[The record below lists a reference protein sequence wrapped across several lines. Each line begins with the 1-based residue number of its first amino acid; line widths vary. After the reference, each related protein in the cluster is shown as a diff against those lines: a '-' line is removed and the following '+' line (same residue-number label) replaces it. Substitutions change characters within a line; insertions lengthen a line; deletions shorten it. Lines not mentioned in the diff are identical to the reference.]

1 VRLIRSIFYRSAVYH
16 VAGKRKDTAPG
27 VNACLDIPGESMR
40 RIFYG
45 WVITGLSALAN
56 TLAWSVRSTFA
67 LFYVALLQEFGWGR
81 AETALGYSLSWL
93 LLLFFSPVAGRL
105 NDRFGPQVLVPVGGF
120 LLAAGLALTGRA
132 QALWHYYL
140 AFGVLVAAG
149 IACIMMPAAAVISHW
164 FIRSRGTAMGIIS
177 AGASFSAFLFYP
189 LNAWLIASFGWRHA
203 LDIYG
208 LIILL
213 GIGPL
218 GALLYR
224 RHPVDV
230 GAVPYGVELT
240 SRELQGHSQSTT
252 TWTRELTLGTALR
265 TYQLWAVFA
274 MWGLGV
280 IGYQIMMTHQVAHA
294 LGRGFDART
303 IAWAFGLSGI
313 FTAVGNLI
321 GGVLSDRWGREW
333 VFSVGSGIGVLGI
346 WCFSALTEP
355 HDLMLLLIY
364 TVSGVG
370 FGMRISLLTAIPAD
384 LFAGRH
390 FGAILGFTNGG
401 GGLGGFIG
409 PFLAG
414 YLFDSTGDYQ
424 LAFAVSALAI
434 IGSAVAVWVAG
445 PRNAQAFR
453 QPLTD

>member
-1 VRLIRSIFYRSAVYH
+1 M
-16 VAGKRKDTAPG
+16 P
-27 VNACLDIPGESMR
+27 
-40 RIFYG
+40 RIHYG
-45 WVITGLSALAN
+45 WVITGLSAVAN
-56 TLAWSVRSTFA
+56 TLVWSVRSTFA

-93 LLLFFSPVAGRL
+93 LLLLFSPLAGRL
-105 NDRFGPQVLVPVGGF
+105 NDRLGPQILVPVGGL

-132 QALWHYYL
+132 QALWQYYL

-149 IACIMMPAAAVISHW
+149 IACIMMPAAAVISQW
-164 FIRSRGTAMGIIS
+164 FVRSRGTAMGIIS
-177 AGASFSAFLFYP
+177 AGSSLSAFLFYP

-203 LDIYG
+203 LDVYG

-213 GIGPL
+213 GVGPL

-224 RHPVDV
+224 RHPADV
-230 GAVPYGVELT
+230 GAMPYGMQLPA
-240 SRELQGHSQSTT
+240 RERQEHQSTAT
-252 TWTRELTLGTALR
+252 QTRELTLGAALR

-280 IGYQIMMTHQVAHA
+280 IGYQIMTTHQVAHA
-294 LGRGFDART
+294 LGQGFDPGT
-303 IAWAFGLSGI
+303 IAWAFGVSGI

-321 GGVLSDRWGREW
+321 GGILSDRWSREW
-333 VFSVGSGIGVLGI
+333 VFSLGSGIGVVGI
-346 WCFSALTEP
+346 WCFSALAGP

-364 TVSGVG
+364 TVSGLG
-370 FGMRISLLTAIPAD
+370 FGMRIALLTAIPAD

-390 FGAILGFTNGG
+390 FGAILGFANGG

-414 YLFDSTGDYQ
+414 YLFDRTGDYQ
-424 LAFAVSALAI
+424 VAFAVSALAI
-434 IGSAVAVWVAG
+434 IGSAVAVWIAG
-445 PRNAQAFR
+445 PRNAEAFR
-453 QPLTD
+453 QPLTY

>member
-1 VRLIRSIFYRSAVYH
+1 MHRV
-16 VAGKRKDTAPG
+16 
-27 VNACLDIPGESMR
+27 
-40 RIFYG
+40 FYG
-45 WVITGLSALAN
+45 WIIAGLSTLAN

-93 LLLFFSPVAGRL
+93 LLLVFSPVAGRL
-105 NDRFGPQVLVPVGGF
+105 NDRFGPRILVPVGG
-120 LLAAGLALTGRA
+120 LLLSSGLALTGRTH
-132 QALWHYYL
+132 ALWHYYL

-177 AGASFSAFLFYP
+177 AGSSFSAFVFYP

-203 LDIYG
+203 LDVYG

-213 GIGPL
+213 GVGPL

-224 RHPVDV
+224 RHPADV
-230 GAVPYGVELT
+230 GAVALGT
-240 SRELQGHSQSTT
+240 QSATGALRAHAQQT
-252 TWTRELTLGTALR
+252 VDVRELTLGAALR

-294 LGRGFDART
+294 VSQGFPSGT

-313 FTAVGNLI
+313 FTALGNLL
-321 GGVLSDRWGREW
+321 GGFLSDRWGREW
-333 VFSVGSGIGVLGI
+333 VFSLGSSIGVLGI
-346 WCFSALTEP
+346 WCFSALKGP
-355 HDLMLLLIY
+355 HDLVLLLIY
-364 TVSGVG
+364 VAAGLG

-390 FGAILGFTNGG
+390 FGAILGFANGG

-414 YLFDSTGDYQ
+414 YLFDRTGDYE

-434 IGSAVAVWVAG
+434 LGSAVAVWVAA
-445 PRNAQAFR
+445 PRNAEAFR
-453 QPLTD
+453 QPQTD

>member
-1 VRLIRSIFYRSAVYH
+1 
-16 VAGKRKDTAPG
+16 
-27 VNACLDIPGESMR
+27 MQ

-45 WVITGLSALAN
+45 WVITGISALAN

-67 LFYVALLQEFGWGR
+67 LFYVALLHEFGWGR

-93 LLLFFSPVAGRL
+93 LLLLFSPLAGRL
-105 NDRFGPQVLVPVGGF
+105 NDRFGPQVVVPAGGL
-120 LLAAGLALTGRA
+120 LLAAGLTLTGRT

-164 FIRSRGTAMGIIS
+164 FIRSRGAAMGIIS
-177 AGASFSAFLFYP
+177 AGSSLSAFLFYP
-189 LNAWLIASFGWRHA
+189 LNAWLIARFGWRHA
-203 LDIYG
+203 LDVYG

-213 GIGPL
+213 GVGPL
-218 GALLYR
+218 AALLYR
-224 RHPVDV
+224 QHPADV
-230 GAVPYGVELT
+230 GDVPYGTRLAAPG
-240 SRELQGHSQSTT
+240 LAAHSHATAAVT
-252 TWTRELTLGTALR
+252 LLGETRELTFRAAVR

-280 IGYQIMMTHQVAHA
+280 IGYQIMTTHQVAHA
-294 LGRGFDART
+294 LGQGFDPAT

-333 VFSVGSGIGVLGI
+333 VFSLGSGIGVLGI
-346 WCFSALTEP
+346 WSFSALTGP

-364 TVSGVG
+364 TVAGIG

-384 LFAGRH
+384 LFAGRN

-401 GGLGGFIG
+401 GGIGGFIG

-414 YLFDSTGDYQ
+414 YLFDRTGDYQ
-424 LAFAVSALAI
+424 VAFVVSALAI
-434 IGSAVAVWVAG
+434 VGSAVAVWVAG
-445 PRNAQAFR
+445 PRNAEAFR
-453 QPLTD
+453 QPVPH

>member
-1 VRLIRSIFYRSAVYH
+1 
-16 VAGKRKDTAPG
+16 
-27 VNACLDIPGESMR
+27 MR

-45 WVITGLSALAN
+45 WVITGISALAN

-93 LLLFFSPVAGRL
+93 LLLLFSPLAGRL
-105 NDRFGPQVLVPVGGF
+105 NDRFGPQVLVPAGAL

-132 QALWHYYL
+132 QALWHYYV

-149 IACIMMPAAAVISHW
+149 IAGMMMPAAAVITHW
-164 FIRSRGTAMGIIS
+164 FVRSRGAAMGIIS
-177 AGASFSAFLFYP
+177 AGSSLSAFLFFP
-189 LNAWLIASFGWRHA
+189 LNAWLIARFGWRQA

-213 GIGPL
+213 GVGPL
-218 GALLYR
+218 AVLLYR
-224 RHPVDV
+224 RHPADV
-230 GAVPYGVELT
+230 GDVPYG
-240 SRELQGHSQSTT
+240 SRRPVPEPAGHSQPSVPATRVRA
-252 TWTRELTLGTALR
+252 TRELTLRAAVR
-265 TYQLWAVFA
+265 TYQLWALFA

-280 IGYQIMMTHQVAHA
+280 IGYQIMTTHQVAHA
-294 LGRGFDART
+294 LGQGFDPRT
-303 IAWAFGLSGI
+303 IAWAFGLSGL
-313 FTAVGNLI
+313 FTAAGNVI
-321 GGVLSDRWGREW
+321 GGFLSDRWGREW
-333 VFSVGSGIGVLGI
+333 VFSLGSGIGVLGI
-346 WCFSALTEP
+346 WCFSALAGP
-355 HDLMLLLIY
+355 HDLPLLLIY
-364 TVSGVG
+364 AGAGLG

-384 LFAGRH
+384 LFAGRS
-390 FGAILGFTNGG
+390 FGTILGFTNGG

-414 YLFDSTGDYQ
+414 YLFDRTGDYQ

-434 IGSAVAVWVAG
+434 VGSAVAVWVAG

-453 QPLTD
+453 QPVTH

>member
-1 VRLIRSIFYRSAVYH
+1 
-16 VAGKRKDTAPG
+16 
-27 VNACLDIPGESMR
+27 MR

-45 WVITGLSALAN
+45 WIITGLSTLAN

-93 LLLFFSPVAGRL
+93 LLLVFSPVAGRL
-105 NDRFGPQVLVPVGGF
+105 NDRFGPQVLVPVGG
-120 LLAAGLALTGRA
+120 LLLSAGLALTGRT

-149 IACIMMPAAAVISHW
+149 IACIMMPAAAVISQW
-164 FIRSRGTAMGIIS
+164 FLRSRGTAMGIIS
-177 AGASFSAFLFYP
+177 AGSSLSAFLFYP

-203 LDIYG
+203 LDVYG

-213 GIGPL
+213 GVGPL

-224 RHPVDV
+224 RHPADV
-230 GAVPYGVELT
+230 GAVPHGMPSAVGQ
-240 SRELQGHSQSTT
+240 LQAQAPRTVG
-252 TWTRELTLGTALR
+252 TRDLTLGAALR

-294 LGRGFDART
+294 VSQGFDSTT
-303 IAWAFGLSGI
+303 IAWAFALSGI
-313 FTAVGNLI
+313 FTAAGNLL
-321 GGVLSDRWGREW
+321 GGFLSDRWGREW
-333 VFSVGSGIGVLGI
+333 VFSAGSCIGVLGI
-346 WCFSALTEP
+346 GCFGMLKRADDLT
-355 HDLMLLLIY
+355 LLWIY
-364 TVSGVG
+364 AAAGLG

-390 FGAILGFTNGG
+390 FGAILGFANGG

-414 YLFDSTGDYQ
+414 YLFDRTGDYD
-424 LAFAVSALAI
+424 LAFVVSALAI
-434 IGSAVAVWVAG
+434 LGSAVAVWIAA
-445 PRNAQAFR
+445 PRNAEVFR
-453 QPLTD
+453 QPRTN

>member
-1 VRLIRSIFYRSAVYH
+1 
-16 VAGKRKDTAPG
+16 
-27 VNACLDIPGESMR
+27 MR
-40 RIFYG
+40 HIFYG

-67 LFYVALLQEFGWGR
+67 LFYVALLHEFGWGR

-93 LLLFFSPVAGRL
+93 LLLVFSPLAGRL
-105 NDRFGPQVLVPVGGF
+105 NDRFGPRVVVPVGGLF
-120 LLAAGLALTGRA
+120 LATGLALTGRS
-132 QALWHYYL
+132 QALWHYYV

-149 IACIMMPAAAVISHW
+149 IACMMMPAAAVISHW
-164 FIRSRGTAMGIIS
+164 FVRSRGAAMGIIS
-177 AGASFSAFLFYP
+177 AGSSISAFLFYP
-189 LNAWLIASFGWRHA
+189 LNAWLIASLGWRQA
-203 LDIYG
+203 LDVYG

-224 RHPVDV
+224 RHPADV
-230 GAVPYGVELT
+230 GAVPHGTEMAIGEPGVHA
-240 SRELQGHSQSTT
+240 HSGAEI
-252 TWTRELTLGTALR
+252 RGLTLGEALR

-294 LGRGFDART
+294 LARGFDAGT
-303 IAWAFGLSGI
+303 IAWIFAVSGI
-313 FTAVGNLI
+313 FTAVGNVL
-321 GGVLSDRWGREW
+321 GGFLSDRWTREW
-333 VFSVGSGIGVLGI
+333 VFSLGSAIGVLGI
-346 WCFSALTEP
+346 WCFSVLAGP
-355 HDLMLLLIY
+355 HDLLRLWIY
-364 TVSGVG
+364 AAAGLG

-390 FGAILGFTNGG
+390 FGAILGVANGG

-414 YLFDSTGDYQ
+414 YLFDRTGDYA

-434 IGSAVAVWVAG
+434 VGAAVAVWIAA
-445 PRNAQAFR
+445 PRNAEAFR
-453 QPLTD
+453 RQS

>member
-1 VRLIRSIFYRSAVYH
+1 M
-16 VAGKRKDTAPG
+16 P
-27 VNACLDIPGESMR
+27 
-40 RIFYG
+40 RIHYG
-45 WVITGLSALAN
+45 WVITGLSAVAN

-93 LLLFFSPVAGRL
+93 LFSPLAGRL
-105 NDRFGPQVLVPVGGF
+105 NDRFGPQVLVPVGGL

-164 FIRSRGTAMGIIS
+164 FIRSRGAAMGIIS
-177 AGASFSAFLFYP
+177 AGSSLSAFLFYP

-203 LDIYG
+203 LDVYG

-213 GIGPL
+213 GVGPL

-224 RHPVDV
+224 RHPADV
-230 GAVPYGVELT
+230 GAVPYGMQLPA
-240 SRELQGHSQSTT
+240 REPQEHPQPSATRI
-252 TWTRELTLGTALR
+252 RELTLGGALR

-274 MWGLGV
+274 MWALGV
-280 IGYQIMMTHQVAHA
+280 IGYQIITTHQVAHA
-294 LGRGFDART
+294 LGQGFDPGT

-313 FTAVGNLI
+313 FTAAGNLI
-321 GGVLSDRWGREW
+321 GGALSDRWSREW
-333 VFSVGSGIGVLGI
+333 VFSLGTGIGVLGI
-346 WCFSALTEP
+346 WCFSALTGP
-355 HDLMLLLIY
+355 HDLVLLLIY
-364 TVSGVG
+364 TAAGLG

-384 LFAGRH
+384 LFAGKH

-424 LAFAVSALAI
+424 IAFAVSALAI
-434 IGSAVAVWVAG
+434 IGSAVAVWIAG
-445 PRNAQAFR
+445 PRNAQTFR
-453 QPLTD
+453 QPLIH

>member
-1 VRLIRSIFYRSAVYH
+1 
-16 VAGKRKDTAPG
+16 
-27 VNACLDIPGESMR
+27 MR

-93 LLLFFSPVAGRL
+93 LLLLFSPLAGRL
-105 NDRFGPQVLVPVGGF
+105 NDRFGPQVLVPVGGL

-132 QALWHYYL
+132 QALWQYYL
-140 AFGVLVAAG
+140 AFGVFVAAG
-149 IACIMMPAAAVISHW
+149 IACIMMPAAAVISQW
-164 FIRSRGTAMGIIS
+164 FVRSRGAAMGIIS
-177 AGASFSAFLFYP
+177 AGSSLSAFIFYP
-189 LNAWLIASFGWRHA
+189 LNAWLITSFGWRHA
-203 LDIYG
+203 LDVFG

-213 GIGPL
+213 GVGPL

-224 RHPVDV
+224 RHPADV
-230 GAVPYGVELT
+230 GAVPYGIQ
-240 SRELQGHSQSTT
+240 SPARESQRHPRPTT
-252 TWTRELTLGTALR
+252 TPTRDLTLAAAFR

-280 IGYQIMMTHQVAHA
+280 IGYQIMTTHQVAHA
-294 LGRGFDART
+294 VGQGFSPRT

-333 VFSVGSGIGVLGI
+333 VFSLGSGIGVLGI
-346 WCFSALTEP
+346 WCFRALTGP
-355 HDLMLLLIY
+355 DDLMLLLIY
-364 TVSGVG
+364 TVSGLG

-414 YLFDSTGDYQ
+414 YLFDSTGDYH

-445 PRNAQAFR
+445 PRKARAFR
-453 QPLTD
+453 QALTD

>member
-1 VRLIRSIFYRSAVYH
+1 MTTPNNAALSRCFTALTTSFQYGAVAFLGYLLERRAGRTRLRQLGGH
-16 VAGKRKDTAPG
+16 
-27 VNACLDIPGESMR
+27 R

-45 WVITGLSALAN
+45 WIITGLSTLAN

-93 LLLFFSPVAGRL
+93 LLLIFSPLAGRL
-105 NDRFGPQVLVPVGGF
+105 NDRFGPQVLVPVGGL
-120 LLAAGLALTGRA
+120 LLAAGLAFTART

-149 IACIMMPAAAVISHW
+149 IACIMMPAAAVISQW

-177 AGASFSAFLFYP
+177 AGSSLSAFVFYP

-208 LIILL
+208 VIILV
-213 GIGPL
+213 GVGPL
-218 GALLYR
+218 HALLYR
-224 RHPVDV
+224 RHPADV
-230 GAVPYGVELT
+230 GAVPYGMQAAA
-240 SRELQGHSQSTT
+240 REPRAHPRAGI
-252 TWTRELTLGTALR
+252 RERTLGAALR
-265 TYQLWAVFA
+265 TYQFWAVFA

-280 IGYQIMMTHQVAHA
+280 IGYQIMTTHQVAHA
-294 LGRGFDART
+294 LGQGLHPGT

-321 GGVLSDRWGREW
+321 GGALSDRWGREW
-333 VFSVGSGIGVLGI
+333 VFSLGSGIGVLGI
-346 WCFSALTEP
+346 WCFSALTGP
-355 HDLMLLLIY
+355 HDLTLLLIY
-364 TVSGVG
+364 TAAGLG

-390 FGAILGFTNGG
+390 FGANGG
-401 GGLGGFIG
+401 G
-409 PFLAG
+409 
-414 YLFDSTGDYQ
+414 
-424 LAFAVSALAI
+424 
-434 IGSAVAVWVAG
+434 
-445 PRNAQAFR
+445 
-453 QPLTD
+453 